1 LTLLLSHL
9 LVESARRSPEAL
21 ALADGDGSLSYGRL
35 EGLASALARSLAGA
49 GVGPGDR
56 VAILLP
62 RGLASTVAVH
72 AVLKAGAIYVP
83 VDPASPPARAALHVS
98 SAAAK
103 VAIGGAE
110 VFYAL
115 ADQGEAARP
124 LEAVVEIPGGSPRE
138 LPWRSIPWPHSP
150 DPSRFLVDVAP
161 DSPAYVLFTSGSTGE
176 PKGVVHSHRSA
187 LAFTEWARET
197 FRLTPSDRVAASAPL
212 SFDLST
218 FDLFSACA
226 AGASVH
232 FVPREALGFPVLLT
246 RFLAERR
253 ASAWYSVPSILAN
266 WARRGA
272 IAEADLSSLRLLLFA
287 GEVFPTRD
295 LRALMRLLPRAAFHN
310 LYGPTETNVA
320 TWHPVPEPPPEGDD
334 RPVPIGK
341 ACCGDEVDLVRGD
354 GSPCAPVEEGEI
366 VVSGPTVMLGYWG
379 LDPLPV
385 GEDGRGRYATGDFG
399 VEGSGG
405 VLHFRGRRDSQV
417 KTRGHRVELGEV
429 EAALLAL
436 EGVAEACV
444 LAVPDPQFG
453 SVLAAFIVAGGA
465 SGPGGIVRELRSRL
479 PAHMVPE
486 RALLLPALPRTPSGK
501 VDRRSLLSRLEGR
514 AGKGSREKA

>member
-1 LTLLLSHL
+1 MTLLSHL
-9 LVESARRSPEAL
+9 LVESARRSPDAL
-21 ALADGDGSLSYGRL
+21 ALEDGDESISYGRL

-62 RGLASTVAVH
+62 RGVDSAVAVH

-83 VDPASPPARAALHVS
+83 VDPASPPARAALLVS
-98 SAAAK
+98 SAGAK
-103 VAIGGAE
+103 VAIGNGE
-110 VFYAL
+110 TLSAL
-115 ADQGEAARP
+115 ATRRESAGS
-124 LEAVVEIPGGSPRE
+124 LEAVVDASGERPSGP
-138 LPWRSIPWPHSP
+138 PWRSIPWPRSP
-150 DPSRFLVDVAP
+150 DASRFLVEVAP
-161 DSPAYVLFTSGSTGE
+161 DSAAYVLYTSGSTGE
-176 PKGVVHSHRSA
+176 PKGVVHSHASA
-187 LAFTEWARET
+187 LAFAEWARET
-197 FRLTPSDRVAASAPL
+197 FRLTPGDRVAASAPL

-226 AGASVH
+226 AGASVA

-272 IAEADLSSLRLLLFA
+272 IAEADLSSLRLLVFA

-295 LRALMRLLPRAAFHN
+295 LRALMRLLPRTAFHN

-320 TWHPVPEPPPEGDD
+320 TWFPVAEPPPEGDE
-334 RPVPIGK
+334 RAIPIGK

-354 GSPCAPVEEGEI
+354 GSPCAPGEEGEI

-379 LDPLPV
+379 RDPLPV
-385 GEDGRGRYATGDFG
+385 GEGGRRRYATGDFG
-399 VEGSGG
+399 VEGPGG
-405 VLHFRGRRDSQV
+405 YLHFRGRRDSQV

-429 EAALLAL
+429 EAALLSL
-436 EGVAEACV
+436 EGIVEACV
-444 LAVPDPQFG
+444 LALPDPQFG
-453 SVLAAFIVAGGA
+453 TVLAAFIVAGGA
-465 SGPGGIVRELRSRL
+465 SGPGRIVGELRSRL

-486 RALLLPALPRTPSGK
+486 RALLLSALPRTPSGK
-501 VDRRSLLSRLEGR
+501 VDRPALFARLDVGPSEGVR
-514 AGKGSREKA
+514 